1 MKFLRRAVLYA
12 PDDGA
17 PSGGGAD
24 PTTADVAAV
33 DTAPIDQAPASSDIP
48 PVDDTT
54 GQTVPL
60 KALLETQRKYQETRE
75 QLAYLQ
81 GLQATAP
88 AATPAP
94 TVPVTP
100 DGPPPE
106 PRIED
111 FEDLDEFQAAERKHI
126 IEVAKYEIRQEY
138 KQGQSA
144 AKQQEYREQTQR
156 TFQERLTKAAELD
169 PDLPIL
175 VQTFHLPG
183 PNYIPLSGTM
193 QDAISESDVGPQL
206 LRYFANNKAEAT
218 RLSALNPTS
227 ALREVGR
234 IEAAIINKPA
244 PAVKHVTGA
253 PEPIKPVGS
262 GRAIDV
268 DEDTIPMS
276 EYMARERER
285 KTALR
290 QQSQRR

>member
-1 MKFLRRAVLYA
+1 MKFFRRAVLYA

-17 PSGGGAD
+17 PSGGGVVD
-24 PTTADVAAV
+24 PAPPVDSAPV
-33 DTAPIDQAPASSDIP
+33 DTP
-48 PVDDTT
+48 PVDDPAPAAPLDDTS

-94 TVPVTP
+94 SAPAVS

-111 FEDLDEFQAAERKHI
+111 FEDIDDFQAAERKHI

-138 KQGQSA
+138 KQGRNA
-144 AKQQEYREQTQR
+144 ERQQEYQEQTQR
-156 TFQERLTKAAELD
+156 TFDERLNKAAELD
-169 PDLPIL
+169 PELPIL
-175 VQTFHLPG
+175 VRTFHLPG
-183 PNYIPLSGTM
+183 PNYIPLSGAM
-193 QDAISESDVGPQL
+193 QDAVRESEVGPQL

-218 RLSALNPTS
+218 RLSSLNPTS

-234 IEAAIINKPA
+234 IEAAIINKPV
-244 PAVKHVTGA
+244 PAVKHVTSA

-262 GRAIDV
+262 GGAIDV

-285 KTALR
+285 KLALR